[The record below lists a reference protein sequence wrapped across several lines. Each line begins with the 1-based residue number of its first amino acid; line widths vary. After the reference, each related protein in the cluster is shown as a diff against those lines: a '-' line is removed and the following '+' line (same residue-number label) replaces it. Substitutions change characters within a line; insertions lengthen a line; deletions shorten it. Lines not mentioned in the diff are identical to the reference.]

1 MNGMAVKKKSSPLT
15 ISETELKALAAMAR
29 KAARKSYSPYSKFKV
44 GAALKLSNGEVVSG
58 TNVESVSYGLTF
70 CAERSALVTAV
81 SRFGPKF
88 RIQAVAVTNLNS
100 GASPPCGAC
109 LQLLSEFIESNAP
122 VRFPAVDGTR
132 TMAFADLLPQAF
144 GIKLK

>member
-1 MNGMAVKKKSSPLT
+1 MALKNKSKKST
-15 ISETELKALAAMAR
+15 ISETELKGLEVLAR
-29 KAARKSYSPYSKFKV
+29 KAARNSYSPYSKFKV

-70 CAERSALVTAV
+70 CAERSALVAAV
-81 SRFGPKF
+81 ARFGPKF
-88 RIQAVAVTNLNS
+88 RIQAVAVTNLNG

-109 LQLLSEFIESNAP
+109 LQLLSEFVESDAP
-122 VRFPAVDGTR
+122 VRFPAADGTL

>member
-1 MNGMAVKKKSSPLT
+1 MPLKNKSNPPT
-15 ISETELKALAAMAR
+15 ISETELKALAVTAR
-29 KAARKSYSPYSKFKV
+29 KAARNSYSPYSKFKV
-44 GAALKLSNGEVVSG
+44 GAALKLSNGEVGSG
-58 TNVESVSYGLTF
+58 TNVESVSYGLSF

-88 RIQAVAVTNLNS
+88 RIQAVAVTNLND

-109 LQLLSEFIESNAP
+109 LQLLSEFIESDAP

>member
-1 MNGMAVKKKSSPLT
+1 MPPKKKSNPPT
-15 ISETELKALAAMAR
+15 ISEAELKAIAATAR
-29 KAARKSYSPYSKFKV
+29 KAARNSYSPYSSFKV

-88 RIQAVAVTNLNS
+88 RIQAVAVTNLNG

-109 LQLLSEFIESNAP
+109 LQLLSEFIECNAP

>member
-1 MNGMAVKKKSSPLT
+1 MAHKKKSNPPS
-15 ISETELKALAAMAR
+15 ISESELKALAVMAR
-29 KAARKSYSPYSKFKV
+29 KAAAHSYSPYSKFKV
-44 GAALKLSNGEVVSG
+44 GAALKLSNGEVVTG

-70 CAERSALVTAV
+70 CAERSALVSAV

-88 RIQAVAVTNLNS
+88 RVLAFAVANLNG

-109 LQLLSEFIESNAP
+109 LQLLSEFIESDAQ

-144 GIKLK
+144 GIKIK

>member
-1 MNGMAVKKKSSPLT
+1 MPLKKKSNPHT
-15 ISETELKALAAMAR
+15 ISETELKSLSVAAR
-29 KAARKSYSPYSKFKV
+29 KAARNSYSPYSKFKV

-81 SRFGPKF
+81 SQFGPKF
-88 RIQAVAVTNLNS
+88 RIQAVAVTNLNG

>member
-1 MNGMAVKKKSSPLT
+1 MGFKKKSNPLT

-88 RIQAVAVTNLNS
+88 RIQAVAVTNLNG

>member
-1 MNGMAVKKKSSPLT
+1 MPLKNKSNPPT
-15 ISETELKALAAMAR
+15 ISETELKALAVTAR
-29 KAARKSYSPYSKFKV
+29 KAARNSYSPYSKFRV

-58 TNVESVSYGLTF
+58 TNVESVSYGLSF

-88 RIQAVAVTNLNS
+88 RIQAVAVTNLND

-109 LQLLSEFIESNAP
+109 LQLLSEFIESDAP